1 MRWHNAKTERHHTNM
16 RALYIDEIQAL
27 LDIARE
33 QGFEGTY
40 DEFKYILY
48 NDPDTLRRIMPER
61 SMGSDFRDGGLATLF
76 RRRGMNDIIRA

>member
-1 MRWHNAKTERHHTNM
+1 M
-16 RALYIDEIQAL
+16 RALYLDEIMAL

-33 QGFEGTY
+33 QGYGGSY

-48 NDPDTLRRIMPER
+48 NDPDTLRRIMPEK

-76 RRRGMNDIIRA
+76 RKRGMNEIIRA